1 MVAGATVKALF
12 EVIASPFFGVGRLVG
27 ALAKLGAFCR
37 DATIA
42 GYRDGWK

>member
-1 MVAGATVKALF
+1 MAQGATVKILF
-12 EVIASPFFGVGRLVG
+12 EVIASPFFGVGWLVG
-27 ALAKLGAFCR
+27 ALVKLGAFCR